1 MNKSGKVDTVNSFI
15 HQSVPKAAP
24 ISASDFPIPTAISTR
39 AFEIA
44 SLFPSYIS
52 SGVIGIPSFLAMSAT
67 LSSFGLAWN
76 APEILFKLYCAFINP
91 WS

>member
-1 MNKSGKVDTVNSFI
+1 MKNKLQI
-15 HQSVPKAAP
+15 HHAKAAP

-52 SGVIGIPSFLAMSAT
+52 SGVIGIPRALAISAT
-67 LSSFGLAWN
+67 LSSFGLDWKAL
-76 APEILFKLYCAFINP
+76 EILFKLY
-91 WS
+91 